1 HAEQLGHASIR
12 VAKDVCEHPMP
23 GSRAKAAEAMRMVL
37 FEDDVHSSADA
48 TTGLV
53 TQMAAFDAV
62 NGYSESVPRY
72 LRGILRLSP
81 STLRVFPECPG
92 TSPRVQ
98 ICWPDNMECPPA
110 STEVLSGLNLWLDS
124 WLDQGTFQGV
134 GINQFRGADGEVFA
148 LRLGDD

>member
-1 HAEQLGHASIR
+1 
-12 VAKDVCEHPMP
+12 
-23 GSRAKAAEAMRMVL
+23 MVL